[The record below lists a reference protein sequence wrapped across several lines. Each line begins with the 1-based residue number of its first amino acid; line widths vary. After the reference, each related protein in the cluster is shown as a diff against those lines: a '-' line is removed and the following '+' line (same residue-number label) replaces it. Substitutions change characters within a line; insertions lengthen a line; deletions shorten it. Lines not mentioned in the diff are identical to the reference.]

1 MILKRRFR
9 FEAAHRLPRYDG
21 PCSRVHGHTYRLIV
35 ALELPVD
42 PTTGMSMDFF
52 EVDRTVRTAVLEQ
65 LDHRDA
71 NDVMENPTAENL
83 AIWIWGRLQ
92 EPLPSIL
99 EVELYETEESSV
111 VYRGP

>member
-9 FEAAHRLPRYDG
+9 FEAAHRLPNYDG

-35 ALELPVD
+35 ALESPVD
-42 PTTGMSMDFF
+42 PRTGMGIDFF
-52 EVDRTVRTAVLEQ
+52 EVDRTVRAAVLDQ

-83 AIWIWGRLQ
+83 TVWIWEQLKRS
-92 EPLPSIL
+92 LPSIV

-111 VYRGP
+111 VYRGS